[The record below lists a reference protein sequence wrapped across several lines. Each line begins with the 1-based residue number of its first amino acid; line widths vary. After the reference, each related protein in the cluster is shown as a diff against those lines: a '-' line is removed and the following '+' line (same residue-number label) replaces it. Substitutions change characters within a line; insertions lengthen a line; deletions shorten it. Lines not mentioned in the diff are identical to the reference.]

1 MNTAYKTTLIAAMV
15 LYGFATLHYLV
26 YILYRNER
34 VAKMCSAA
42 FGLAVLLHTA
52 SFGIRWVQ
60 SGHFPITTLH
70 DSLSFFALLVA
81 IGYMLLERRHNIP
94 VVGAFLSPMNMLFLL
109 GALTSITRP
118 RPLPP
123 SLQSPWLKIHAV
135 TSFAGEAAF
144 AISFVLS
151 VVYLLQEREI
161 RSKRLGF
168 FFRRLPPLNKLDE
181 INYRVLTVGFPL
193 MTVGII
199 TGAVWANQAWGSY
212 WSWDP
217 KETWSLITWLV
228 YAGILH
234 SRLTAGWRG
243 RKAAILCIV
252 GFVCAMF
259 TFLGV
264 NLLLP
269 GLHSYSNM

>member
-1 MNTAYKTTLIAAMV
+1 MYKTVLITAVV
-15 LYGFATLHYLV
+15 LYAFSTLHYLV
-26 YILYRNER
+26 YIVYRNEK
-34 VAKMCSAA
+34 VQKMCRITFSIAVV
-42 FGLAVLLHTA
+42 LHLVAVLV
-52 SFGIRWVQ
+52 RWKEA
-60 SGHFPITTLH
+60 GHFPVTTLH
-70 DSLSFFALLVA
+70 ESLSFYSLLIAAGYALLEVKFN
-81 IGYMLLERRHNIP
+81 LP
-94 VVGAFLSPMNMLFLL
+94 VVGAFLSPLNLIFLL
-109 GALTSITRP
+109 AALASLQSP

-123 SLQSPWLKIHAV
+123 ALRSPWLHIHGI

-144 AISFVLS
+144 TLSFILS
-151 VVYLLQEREI
+151 VIYLLQEREI
-161 RSKRLGF
+161 KKKKMGF

-181 INYRVLTVGFPL
+181 INYKILTIGFPL
-193 MTVGII
+193 LTIGII
-199 TGAVWANQAWGSY
+199 TGAVWANTAWGSY

-243 RKAAILCIV
+243 RRAAILCIV
-252 GFVCAMF
+252 GYACALF

-269 GLHSYSNM
+269 GLHSYSSM